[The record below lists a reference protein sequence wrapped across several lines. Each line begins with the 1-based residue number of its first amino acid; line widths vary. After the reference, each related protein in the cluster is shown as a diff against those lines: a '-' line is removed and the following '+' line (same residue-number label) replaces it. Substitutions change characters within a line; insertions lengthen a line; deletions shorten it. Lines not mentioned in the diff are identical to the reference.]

1 MEVRFP
7 EVSKEDPTTQ
17 GVVATWF
24 VSDGETVRQDQLLAE
39 VQVDKVTAEV
49 NAPAS
54 GAIKIIIPEQAVVVQ
69 STVIAYIE

>member
-7 EVSKEDPTTQ
+7 EVSKEDPNTE

-24 VSDGETVRQDQLLAE
+24 VTDGESVLRGQLLAE

-69 STVIAYIE
+69 SAVIAYIE